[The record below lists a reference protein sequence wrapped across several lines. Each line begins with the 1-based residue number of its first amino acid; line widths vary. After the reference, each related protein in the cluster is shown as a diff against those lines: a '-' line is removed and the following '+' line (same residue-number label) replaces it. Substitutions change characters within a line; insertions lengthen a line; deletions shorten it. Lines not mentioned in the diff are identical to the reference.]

1 MTLDGKIATRTG
13 QSRWISGAKSRQLVH
28 ALRGRVDAIIIGRGT
43 AAADDPLLTARPAG
57 PRTPTRVVLDTRA
70 SLPSQSQLVRTAG
83 QAPLLVAVGS
93 EAALADCRRL
103 QESGCEVLIC
113 PGATH
118 AARLDALLRE
128 LGRRQFS
135 NVLVEGGGRV
145 LGSLLDA
152 RRIDEVHVFVAP
164 KLLGGAA
171 APSPI
176 AGQGVAELAA
186 ALELD
191 DVVIQLLDGDVYLR
205 GRRRD

>member
-1 MTLDGKIATRTG
+1 
-13 QSRWISGAKSRQLVH
+13 
-28 ALRGRVDAIIIGRGT
+28 
-43 AAADDPLLTARPAG
+43 
-57 PRTPTRVVLDTRA
+57 VVLDTRA

-93 EAALADCRRL
+93 EAEAADCRRL
-103 QESGCEVLIC
+103 QAAGCEVWIC

-128 LGRRQFS
+128 LGRRRLT

-152 RRIDEVHVFVAP
+152 RQIDEVHVFVAP

-171 APSPI
+171 APSPV
-176 AGQGVAELAA
+176 AGQGVADLAA

-191 DVVIQLLDGDVYLR
+191 DVVTESVDGDVYVR
-205 GRRRD
+205 GRKRD